1 MRACGARPAAPAT
14 QLINAL
20 HDLKDYGSAS
30 ANASSAITI
39 PSAARDDLG
48 IPAQSQ
54 WQVMGSPA
62 LGVVL
67 LVARHASPRETLDFL
82 LRARPEPGDDRS

>member
-1 MRACGARPAAPAT
+1 
-14 QLINAL
+14 
-20 HDLKDYGSAS
+20 
-30 ANASSAITI
+30 
-39 PSAARDDLG
+39 
-48 IPAQSQ
+48 
-54 WQVMGSPA
+54 